1 MPAPDVNRHLLQQP
15 PRGAHVVLEELMA
28 MRFAAGQLELWRRKR
43 ALSLLVGPNKS
54 SFRGRGIDFEEVRNY
69 QAGDDIRTID
79 WRVTARTGTA
89 HTKLFREERE
99 RPVML
104 VVDQRNSLFF
114 GSRNCFKSVLAAH
127 IAALLAW
134 AALGN
139 GDRVG
144 ALLFN
149 DIRHREIR
157 PRRSRRTVLAIL
169 SELAAF
175 NHALP
180 LAEPASPET
189 FADML
194 GKLRRV
200 ARPGSSV
207 YLVSDFHGADDP
219 MAQKH
224 LFQLAQHVEIT
235 GIACRDRLE
244 SELPRD
250 GLYAVTDGRERAQ
263 LSTADGSLRR
273 EFQTQAQARWS
284 GVAESLQ
291 RVGIPLLTLST
302 EQAPFTELQ
311 QYYGAKGS

>member
-1 MPAPDVNRHLLQQP
+1 MPAPDVHRHLLQHA
-15 PRGAHVVLEELMA
+15 PRGAYVALAELMA
-28 MRFAAGQLELWRRKR
+28 LRFAAGQLELWRRKR

-99 RPVML
+99 RPVLL
-104 VVDQRNSLFF
+104 VIDQRNSLFF

-134 AALGN
+134 AALAN

-149 DIRHREIR
+149 DSRHREIR

-169 SELAAF
+169 SELADF

-180 LAEPASPET
+180 LADAAATET

-207 YLVSDFHGADDP
+207 YLISDFQGADDP
-219 MAQKH
+219 LAQKH

-235 GIACRDRLE
+235 GIGCRDRLE
-244 SELPRD
+244 SELPQN
-250 GLYAVTDGRERAQ
+250 GLYAVTNGQERAQ
-263 LSTADGSLRR
+263 LSTADPSLQRD
-273 EFQTQAQARWS
+273 FHAQAVARWS
-284 GVAESLQ
+284 GIAESLQ
-291 RVGIPLLTLST
+291 RVGIPLLALTT
-302 EQAPFTELQ
+302 EQAPFAELQ
-311 QYYGAKGS
+311 QYYGARSA